1 MRWKECS
8 HGFPTFLSFFFF
20 FFCQHVSSASF
31 FRPVFVDFASVK
43 MFVGAHTR
51 LMGTLSSQQKGL
63 ESSPHST
70 VIWPSVGAGC
80 PLVVTS
86 GTHTHTAYTP

>member
-1 MRWKECS
+1 MFQE
-8 HGFPTFLSFFFF
+8 PP
-20 FFCQHVSSASF
+20 F

-43 MFVGAHTR
+43 MFVGTHAR

-70 VIWPSVGAGC
+70 AIWPSVGAGC

-86 GTHTHTAYTP
+86 GTHTAYTPRVKTVVVLKAELLDQ